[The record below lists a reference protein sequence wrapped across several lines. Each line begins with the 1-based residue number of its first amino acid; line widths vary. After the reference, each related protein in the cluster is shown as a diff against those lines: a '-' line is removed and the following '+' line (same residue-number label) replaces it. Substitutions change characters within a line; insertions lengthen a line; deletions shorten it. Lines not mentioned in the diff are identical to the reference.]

1 MPKYFFTESEKMHGE
16 WFIKNYKVQFKKGV
30 QLHFANELL
39 HVQKKL
45 KFFSNFSLTWNRVIA
60 CPTSLETACIR

>member
-39 HVQKKL
+39 HLQKKTKIFL
-45 KFFSNFSLTWNRVIA
+45 
-60 CPTSLETACIR
+60 